1 MTEYDPDTH
10 CGHDTADGSPCLR
23 TTGGETCWDHA
34 DDDRGTAGRNHKL
47 TKEREEE
54 IAQALEAGKSMTSA
68 ARMAG
73 VSRNTVYSWIERG
86 EQEENTVF
94 AEFHDRIRRARGH
107 GEDFYFTLALQLAKE
122 NEDHRFIASLMKQ
135 RYPQEWAETETG
147 VDGDTTVINLPDSVT
162 NEWQRQPNK

>member
-23 TTGGETCWDHA
+23 TTGGELCWSHGEEPAPD
-34 DDDRGTAGRNHKL
+34 GRSTKL
-47 TKEREEE
+47 SKEREEE

-147 VDGDTTVINLPDSVT
+147 VDGVEITVSSDVVEVT
-162 NEWQRQPNK
+162 EEDVQR